1 MKICVAQ
8 IRPFKGDIERNMMAH
23 KRLLDIAASNQAD
36 VVVFPELS
44 LTGYEPKLATQLATH
59 QDDQKMDDLQ
69 AISDAKQ
76 VTICVGLPT
85 QRDSGVCISMIIFQ
99 PNQSRRT
106 YSKRHL
112 HADELPY
119 FVPGQEQIILTVGNK
134 KLAPAICYESLLP
147 EHSADASTAG
157 AQIYLASVAKS
168 ASGTAK
174 AFKHYPEIAQKYS
187 MMVFMSNCIGPCDD
201 FEGVGKSAVWNSSGI
216 LLGQLDETNEGILL
230 VDTDSEEIFKQTLNR
245 LH

>member
-1 MKICVAQ
+1 MRICVAQ
-8 IRPFKGDIERNMMAH
+8 IRTFKGDIDRNIEAH
-23 KRLLDIAASNQAD
+23 KRLLDVATSNQAD
-36 VVVFPELS
+36 LVVFPELS
-44 LTGYEPKLATQLATH
+44 LTGYEPKIARQLATH
-59 QDDQKMDDLQ
+59 QDDEKLDGLQ

-85 QRDSGVCISMIIFQ
+85 LSDSGVRISMIVFQ
-99 PNQSRRT
+99 PNQSRIT

-119 FVPGQEQIILTVGNK
+119 FVPGQEQIILTVRNK
-134 KLAPAICYESLLP
+134 KIAPAICYESLLP

-157 AQIYLASVAKS
+157 AQVYLASVAKS
-168 ASGTAK
+168 ANGVAK
-174 AFKHYPEIAQKYS
+174 GFKHYPEIAQKYS
-187 MMVFMSNCIGPCDD
+187 MMVVMSNCIGPCDD

-216 LLGQLDETNEGILL
+216 LLGQLNETNEGVLL
-230 VDTDSEEIFKQTLNR
+230 VDTETEEIFKRTLNR